1 MDWDEL
7 IAQACRYFGGN
18 PDYWEDALTMRR
30 LAAQAKNL
38 KKNPPPESFLA
49 AYFVGQGWWKLQHAD
64 VPGAPVELPDSELPE
79 FEP

>member
-7 IAQACRYFGGN
+7 IAQACRHFGGD

-49 AYFVGQGWWKLQHAD
+49 AYFVGQGWWRPQRMDAPD
-64 VPGAPVELPDSELPE
+64 VLEELPESDLPE